1 MSQHGQEDLQLEAAR
16 RHRMDGSP
24 KGGHDLAKDHINTLS
39 LVLADV
45 ADPRQELLFAFR
57 TPFCHQM
64 QSR

>member
-1 MSQHGQEDLQLEAAR
+1 
-16 RHRMDGSP
+16 MDGSP